1 MTQPLPAPTVTGG
14 HVGLRLLRVL
24 LPETRTGLGRI
35 PRERRPC
42 DRRAWRPGLLP
53 VVRRSRVQPPI
64 CGRRRARLHLETA
77 GGRHARPEGRNHLAS
92 TLLPSLSAPK
102 TGRHSDAPLLT
113 ALELTRETRRCL
125 RRDPID
131 TEEAATAARPG
142 TRAEPQPGSA
152 RDPQERLGARAV
164 RPFGRARYCQRVRLR
179 RDAKLELLKGVPLFA
194 KCSKAELRRIAM
206 LADEVEFGENKA
218 VIREG
223 TRGRE
228 FFVVVEGAL
237 RVTRNGRKVSD
248 LGAGDFVGEL
258 ALVADVPR
266 TATVTAS
273 TPVHLLVLT
282 HRGFRELLNQSPSI
296 AAKVLE
302 SLGERLHSDA
312 SRNTSRPATI

>member
-1 MTQPLPAPTVTGG
+1 
-14 HVGLRLLRVL
+14 LLVQW
-24 LPETRTGLGRI
+24 GR
-35 PRERRPC
+35 
-42 DRRAWRPGLLP
+42 
-53 VVRRSRVQPPI
+53 
-64 CGRRRARLHLETA
+64 
-77 GGRHARPEGRNHLAS
+77 
-92 TLLPSLSAPK
+92 
-102 TGRHSDAPLLT
+102 
-113 ALELTRETRRCL
+113 
-125 RRDPID
+125 
-131 TEEAATAARPG
+131 
-142 TRAEPQPGSA
+142 
-152 RDPQERLGARAV
+152 
-164 RPFGRARYCQRVRLR
+164 FGRARYCQRVRLR

-228 FFVVVEGAL
+228 FFVVVEGVL

-273 TPVHLLVLT
+273 TSVHLLVLT

-312 SRNTSRPATI
+312 SRNTSRPVTI